1 MRWLSSLPV
10 IDPHSDTS
18 AIVRVLLAVTLVTMA
33 ITFTIV
39 SMAISFL
46 VLPQW
51 LKVQFGIDWGVLP
64 SLTLQAVCLGAVW
77 GMIRLSSLVLAPYA
91 GDIDAPEPEP
101 LDNRERY
108 FNDWVLFNERLIRLR
123 REAYYLK
130 TRQFD
135 RLRQLEQEAIA
146 QGDGFALSAPPE
158 APAEQPMAA
167 DQHGHGV

>member
-18 AIVRVLLAVTLVTMA
+18 AVVRVLLAVTLVTLA

-39 SMAISFL
+39 SLALSFL
-46 VLPQW
+46 LIPRW
-51 LKVQFGIDWGVLP
+51 LKVEFGIDWGIFPALAIEAICLVL
-64 SLTLQAVCLGAVW
+64 VW

-91 GDIDAPEPEP
+91 GDIDAPDPVP
-101 LDNRERY
+101 VDNRERY
-108 FNDWVLFNERLIRLR
+108 FNDWMLFNDRLIRLR

-135 RLRQLEQEAIA
+135 RLRQLEQEALA
-146 QGDGFALSAPPE
+146 RGDGFALSAPPDP
-158 APAEQPMAA
+158 PAAA
-167 DQHGHGV
+167 DQHDYGA